1 MRDTAGSAAAPAARS
16 RNCRRGSF
24 MDGPFRNAG
33 DTPPSTGEE
42 SGRSCRII
50 CDCACRRHQ
59 CCQLFRTRNAAHS
72 RFMSSSWASRAP
84 CLYAHRIA
92 LENYAPALVDGNPAS
107 NSRNWLRGFAAGAHS
122 KYFGSREAYTLTYM
136 SCARRAENLV
146 TLSTS
151 ELRSDRTVQVRQAGE
166 AREHLQS
173 G

>member
-42 SGRSCRII
+42 SGRICRIV

-107 NSRNWLRGFAAGAHS
+107 NSRNWLRECAAHVTATTPLGVWAPFAAERLIARS
-122 KYFGSREAYTLTYM
+122 YSSSRATEW
-136 SCARRAENLV
+136 
-146 TLSTS
+146 
-151 ELRSDRTVQVRQAGE
+151 GE
-166 AREHLQS
+166 HGLCQLCL
-173 G
+173 